1 MQHARSFA
9 MPKFNLSFA
18 QFAFMAVVGTFLF
31 AGFADPAMAQ
41 GLGSVNT
48 FMQTVVNL
56 LKGAGVLIVTIA
68 IMWCGY
74 KMLFKGASFS
84 EVAMIFVGG
93 LLIGG
98 AATIAG
104 YLIPA

>member
-1 MQHARSFA
+1 MKTDISCSRFSACA
-9 MPKFNLSFA
+9 LLLLIGGLCLTEPAFA
-18 QFAFMAVVGTFLF
+18 QG
-31 AGFADPAMAQ
+31 
-41 GLGSVNT
+41 GLSSVNT
-48 FMQTVVNL
+48 FMQTVVDL
-56 LKGAGVLIVTIA
+56 LKGAGILIVTIA

-74 KMLFKGASFS
+74 KMIFKGASFS

-104 YLIPA
+104 YMIPA

>member
-1 MQHARSFA
+1 MKTDISCSRFSACA
-9 MPKFNLSFA
+9 LLLLIGGLCLTEPAFA
-18 QFAFMAVVGTFLF
+18 QG
-31 AGFADPAMAQ
+31 
-41 GLGSVNT
+41 GLSSVNT
-48 FMQTVVNL
+48 FLDNVVSIL
-56 LKGAGVLIVTIA
+56 RGAGVLIVTVA

-74 KMLFKGASFS
+74 KMIFKGASFS

-98 AATIAG
+98 AATISS